1 MKTTKRQYTLRLLT
15 LVVLLLGIFL
25 SLAGCKKKPTTH
37 QTDPTTEPVLDTTP
51 TTKPTQPEATLPK
64 PTEPKPTEPEETEP
78 EETVS
83 NCDHVLGNWIVET
96 PSNCTTE
103 GSRYKECSLC
113 NQKVETEVIPK
124 TNHSPGTWLIRK
136 RATCQ
141 STGEQVQECSQ
152 CSQELLIAHLAKADH
167 NTSSISGYA
176 ATESTPG
183 RTDKIY
189 CKTCDAT
196 VQESLRIP
204 PIGSVPFTYDIN
216 SDGVSCTIT
225 GIGDYTDH
233 QLIIPDNIAGYKV
246 SAIGDNAFANR
257 SFITTV
263 YIPKSVTKIGTKA
276 FQGCSGLTNITY
288 QGTTTQWTSFY
299 KLRDWNTGTGEY
311 TVYCTNN
318 SLTK

>member
-1 MKTTKRQYTLRLLT
+1 MKTTKWQHTLRLLT

-25 SLAGCKKKPTTH
+25 CLVGCKKKPNPP
-37 QTDPTTEPVLDTTP
+37 QPDPSTESTADTTP
-51 TTKPTQPEATLPK
+51 TTKPTQPEETLPK
-64 PTEPKPTEPEETEP
+64 QTEPEETQPEETEP
-78 EETVS
+78 EETVN
-83 NCDHVLGNWIVET
+83 NCDHILGNWIVEKT
-96 PSNCTTE
+96 SNCTTE

-113 NQKVETEVIPK
+113 HQKVETEVIPK
-124 TNHSPGTWLIRK
+124 TSHSPGPWLIRK

-152 CSQELLIAHLAKADH
+152 CSQELLIANLAKADH
-167 NTSSISGYA
+167 NTTTIPGYA
-176 ATESTPG
+176 ATASTPG
-183 RTDKIY
+183 RTDKIA
-189 CKTCDAT
+189 CIDCRAI
-196 VQESLRIP
+196 VQESLIIP
-204 PIGSVPFTYDIN
+204 PIDSIPFTYDIN

-233 QLIIPDNIAGYKV
+233 QLIIPDTIAGYKV
-246 SAIGDNAFANR
+246 SAIGDNAFSNR

-263 YIPKSVTKIGTKA
+263 YMPKSVSKIGNKT

-288 QGTTTQWTSFY
+288 QGTTAQWSALY
-299 KLRDWNTGTGEY
+299 KLRDWNADTGDY